1 MAVLIGFHRD
11 GSIRER
17 PFCRSVETYP
27 EFVARS
33 LELLASHRIDTILF
47 GELGFLANIREVE
60 GGGKKRGKLEERFL
74 GTKCD
79 ERIRVMWLWR
89 GYGEILN

>member
-60 GGGKKRGKLEERFL
+60 GGGKKEESWKSVSWGPNVTREFA
-74 GTKCD
+74 
-79 ERIRVMWLWR
+79 
-89 GYGEILN
+89 